1 MSRLARTLLPAL
13 AIFCLAQ
20 LRLTVFATN
29 ATEEKTFELGSNV
42 TLTCGNISNLSSS
55 TELSW
60 RKGDNVLLNTT
71 SHNESSLILTD
82 LTEEANGLYVCKANS
97 SQILRS
103 VQLSLATNDDEDGE
117 EEMEVQGLTET
128 DYTAIALG
136 LGLTVFIVVSM
147 AILLC
152 RAEKRRKQERCMRRW
167 KKTAKGSE
175 NMAVEEEVTRKP
187 IPKNDYHFK
196 NGSGAGHM
204 QPAPAGRS
212 DMTPAEY
219 RWLETLGREPY
230 YEVDRDSDVNS
241 IGGTMWESTA
251 YV

>member
-1 MSRLARTLLPAL
+1 
-13 AIFCLAQ
+13 
-20 LRLTVFATN
+20 
-29 ATEEKTFELGSNV
+29 V

-97 SQILRS
+97 SQILKS

-167 KKTAKGSE
+167 KKTAKGS
-175 NMAVEEEVTRKP
+175 VSS
-187 IPKNDYHFK
+187 Y
-196 NGSGAGHM
+196 
-204 QPAPAGRS
+204 
-212 DMTPAEY
+212 
-219 RWLETLGREPY
+219 
-230 YEVDRDSDVNS
+230 
-241 IGGTMWESTA
+241 
-251 YV
+251 